1 CDRELGVP
9 TAPNPQ
15 GVGTP
20 SSRSHLSLPMIATQL
35 LVNLSQPRLIEQVQS
50 LPVDGVGLLRSE
62 LMALN
67 ILEGQHPSTW
77 LLEGHQTKLLERW
90 REQIIQF
97 AHGFAPRSVFYRS
110 LDWRSHELVSLNQ
123 NVQSSTQSM
132 LGERG
137 TFSYLKNPAVFELEL
152 AALADTQKA
161 GYSNIH
167 LLLPFVRTVE
177 EFSFCRQKVEQAR
190 LTQVPQFQLW
200 IMAEVPSV
208 LFLLPEFIKAG
219 VQGISI
225 GTNDLTQLLLG
236 VDREQG
242 QLAQVFNERHPVVMS
257 AIAQLIQIA
266 KSAGIPCSIC
276 GQAPALYPEI
286 IEQLVQWG
294 ITSISVEPE
303 AVERTYLAI
312 ARAEQRIILEAARR
326 QFKQ

>member
-1 CDRELGVP
+1 
-9 TAPNPQ
+9 
-15 GVGTP
+15 
-20 SSRSHLSLPMIATQL
+20 MITTKL
-35 LVNLSQPRLIEQVQS
+35 LVNLSQPSLVEQAQS

-67 ILEGQHPSTW
+67 ILEGKHPSTW
-77 LLEGHQTKLLERW
+77 LLEGHRTKLLERW
-90 REQIIQF
+90 YEQIIHF
-97 AHGFAPRSVFYRS
+97 ADAFAPRPVFYRS
-110 LDWRSHELVSLNQ
+110 LDWRSHELVSLND

-152 AALADTQKA
+152 AALAAVQNA

-208 LFLLPEFIKAG
+208 LFLLPEYVKAG

-242 QLAQVFNERHPVVMS
+242 QLAKVFDERHPVVMG
-257 AIAQLIQIA
+257 AVAQLIQMA
-266 KSAGIPCSIC
+266 NSAGIPCSIC

-294 ITSISVEPE
+294 ISSISVEPE

-326 QFKQ
+326 QLNQ